1 MHDLL
6 TVEER
11 TTARAKGWDLY
22 YLYDVAKARWLLAPL
37 PIEFTPTR
45 SAQQVM
51 NEVVAEAQFRNPL
64 CLKVLQLMAQFAA
77 NPRKQ
82 NARKA
87 STR

>member
-11 TTARAKGWDLY
+11 SAARSKGWDLY
-22 YLYDVAKARWLLAPL
+22 YLYDEAKARWLLMPL
-37 PIEFTPTR
+37 PVEFTASR
-45 SAQQVM
+45 GAQQVM

-77 NPRKQ
+77 HPRKP